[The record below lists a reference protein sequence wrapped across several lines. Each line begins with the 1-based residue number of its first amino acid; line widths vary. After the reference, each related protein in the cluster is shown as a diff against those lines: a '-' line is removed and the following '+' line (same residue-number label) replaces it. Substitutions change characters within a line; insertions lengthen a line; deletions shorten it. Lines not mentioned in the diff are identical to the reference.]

1 VDNIESGYSPEEA
14 ALLMRLRVFVTMRW
28 IAIFGVLAGTL
39 VASEVLHIGFPTLPV
54 YIICPMI
61 AMYNVVFHFQLRA
74 IGKEKPGT
82 IIHRAR
88 TYGNAHILLDL
99 LALSVLLHFTGGIE
113 NPLIFFYVLHIIL
126 ASIALHY
133 RVVYVVATVALVM
146 VGLLVGLEYAEVIP
160 HVNLAGFADPT
171 LYQNTPYILAVLLA
185 LAAILYGTTYMASAI
200 SGELR
205 MRQRQVVQ
213 LGEQLLE
220 EKKEELEQASRETTR
235 LVEEK
240 GRFLQFLSIAAHDL
254 KAPLTAIQG
263 FLWVMAGGY
272 SGDLNDRQ
280 KHMLERSSKRIT
292 ELLNLISDLLDIP
305 RIETGQIIPEMKE
318 VSLRQAVRNCLP
330 EQREVAKEKGL
341 RLKVELPETLSW
353 IRGSSPR
360 IQQVIA
366 NLVGNAIRY
375 TEEGTITVRVIEL
388 DDDIQVEVEDTGIGI
403 PAEDMPHVFED
414 FFRASNVEARGTG
427 LGLSIVKRIIE
438 AHNGRIWCESP
449 CPESSR
455 GSRFTFTLPKVRK
468 DARRQE

>member
-1 VDNIESGYSPEEA
+1 VARVETGYSPEEA

-28 IAIFGVLAGTL
+28 IAIVGVVAGTL

-54 YIICPMI
+54 YIICPVI
-61 AMYNVVFHFQLRA
+61 AIYNVVFYFQLRA
-74 IGKEKPGT
+74 IGREKPGT
-82 IIHRAR
+82 IIHKAR

-99 LALSVLLHFTGGIE
+99 LALSVLLHYTGGIE

-126 ASIALHY
+126 ASIVLHF
-133 RVVYVVATVALVM
+133 RVVYAVATVAIVM
-146 VGLLVGLEYAEVIP
+146 VGLLVGLEYAEVVP

-171 LYQNTPYILAVLLA
+171 LYQSAPYILAVLLA

-220 EKKEELEQASRETTR
+220 EKEKELEQTSREMTR
-235 LVEEK
+235 LAEEK
-240 GRFLQFLSIAAHDL
+240 ERFLQFLNIAAHDL

-263 FLWVMAGGY
+263 FLWVMVGGY
-272 SGDLNDRQ
+272 SGELNDRQ
-280 KHMLERSSKRIT
+280 RHMLERSSKRIA

-318 VSLRQAVRNCLP
+318 VSLKQAVRNCLP
-330 EQREVAKEKGL
+330 EQRKVAREKGL
-341 RLKVELPETLSW
+341 RLRVELPETLSW

-366 NLVGNAIRY
+366 NLVGNALHY
-375 TEEGTITVRVIEL
+375 TEEGTITVKVVEL
-388 DDDIQVEVEDTGIGI
+388 DNDIQVEIEDTGIGI
-403 PAEDMPHVFED
+403 PAEDMPHIFED
-414 FFRASNVEARGTG
+414 FFRASNVETKGTG
-427 LGLSIVKRIIE
+427 LGLSIVNRIVE

-449 CPESSR
+449 CPDSNQ

>member
-1 VDNIESGYSPEEA
+1 VARVETGYSPEEA

-28 IAIFGVLAGTL
+28 IAIVGVVAGTL

-54 YIICPMI
+54 YIICPVI
-61 AMYNVVFHFQLRA
+61 AIYNVVFYFQLRA
-74 IGKEKPGT
+74 IGREKPGT
-82 IIHRAR
+82 IIHKAR

-99 LALSVLLHFTGGIE
+99 LALSVLLHYTGGIE

-126 ASIALHY
+126 ASIVLHF
-133 RVVYVVATVALVM
+133 RVVYAVATVAIVM
-146 VGLLVGLEYAEVIP
+146 VGLLVGLEYAEVVP

-171 LYQNTPYILAVLLA
+171 LYQSAPYILAVLLA

-220 EKKEELEQASRETTR
+220 EKEKELEQTSREMTR
-235 LVEEK
+235 LAEEK
-240 GRFLQFLSIAAHDL
+240 ERFLQFLNIAAHDL

-263 FLWVMAGGY
+263 FLWVMVGGY
-272 SGDLNDRQ
+272 SGELNDRQ
-280 KHMLERSSKRIT
+280 RHMLERSSKRIA

-318 VSLRQAVRNCLP
+318 VSLKQAVRNCLP
-330 EQREVAKEKGL
+330 EQRKVAKEKGL
-341 RLKVELPETLSW
+341 RLRVELPETLSW

-366 NLVGNAIRY
+366 NLVGNALHY
-375 TEEGTITVRVIEL
+375 TEEGTITVKVVEL
-388 DDDIQVEVEDTGIGI
+388 DNDIQVEIEDTGIGI
-403 PAEDMPHVFED
+403 PAEDMPHIFED
-414 FFRASNVEARGTG
+414 FFRASNVETKGTG
-427 LGLSIVKRIIE
+427 LGLSIVNRIVE

-449 CPESSR
+449 CPDSNQ

>member
-1 VDNIESGYSPEEA
+1 MASIESGYSPEEA

-28 IAIFGVLAGTL
+28 IAIVGVVAGTL

-54 YIICPMI
+54 YIICPVI
-61 AMYNVVFHFQLRA
+61 AIYNVVFHFQLRA
-74 IGKEKPGT
+74 IGREKPGT
-82 IIHRAR
+82 IIHKAR

-126 ASIALHY
+126 ATIALHY

-146 VGLLVGLEYAEVIP
+146 VGLLVGLEYAEIVP
-160 HVNLAGFADPT
+160 HVNLVGFADPM
-171 LYQNTPYILAVLLA
+171 LYQDAPYILAVLLA

-220 EKKEELEQASRETTR
+220 EKEKELEHTSREMTR
-235 LVEEK
+235 LTEEK
-240 GRFLQFLSIAAHDL
+240 ERFLQFLNIAAHDL

-263 FLWVMAGGY
+263 FLWVMVGGY
-272 SGDLNDRQ
+272 SGDLNDKQR
-280 KHMLERSSKRIT
+280 HMLERSSKRIT
-292 ELLNLISDLLDIP
+292 ELLDLISDLLDIP

-318 VSLRQAVRNCLP
+318 VSLKQAVRNCLP
-330 EQREVAKEKGL
+330 EQRRVAREKGL
-341 RLKVELPETLSW
+341 RLRMELPETLSW
-353 IRGSSPR
+353 ICGSSPR
-360 IQQVIA
+360 IQQVIT
-366 NLVGNAIRY
+366 NLVGNALHY

-388 DDDIQVEVEDTGIGI
+388 DNDIQVEIEDTGIGI
-403 PAEDMPHVFED
+403 PADDMPHVFED
-414 FFRASNVEARGTG
+414 FFRASNVETKGTG
-427 LGLSIVKRIIE
+427 LGLSIVKRIVE

-449 CPESSR
+449 CPDSNQ
-455 GSRFTFTLPKVRK
+455 GSRFTFTLPKASK